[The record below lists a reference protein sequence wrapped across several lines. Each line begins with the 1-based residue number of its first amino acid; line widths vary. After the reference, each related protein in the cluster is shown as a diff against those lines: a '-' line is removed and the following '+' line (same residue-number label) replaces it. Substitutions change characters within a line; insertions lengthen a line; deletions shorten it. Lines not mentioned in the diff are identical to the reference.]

1 MRLPCLTKVLY
12 LSLALSAAPV
22 LGAQQSPRPYLTL
35 SANSARNVRD
45 SEHEKF
51 MAEVVA
57 GLKILPKSTAGLLVA
72 AFAGRTFT
80 PQFGSDLP
88 CPIEP
93 GGGCTPMLEGF
104 SYSGVQF
111 GAQVRRGIFA
121 LELSSGPGAFRV
133 DERRNNSGRTRPAT
147 TVLSI
152 HTRADLTF
160 QFGPRVGMVVS
171 SNWRHLPQYDG
182 APMNVNGFGIGL
194 RLR

>member
-1 MRLPCLTKVLY
+1 MRLPCLTKVLC
-12 LSLALSAAPV
+12 LSLALSAAPS

-35 SANSARNVRD
+35 SVNSARNVRD

-51 MAEVVA
+51 MAELVA
-57 GLKILPKSTAGLLVA
+57 GLKILPQSTAGLLVA
-72 AFAGRTFT
+72 AFGGRTFT

-88 CPIEP
+88 CPIEN
-93 GGGCTPMLEGF
+93 GGCRPMLEGF
-104 SYSGVQF
+104 SYYGVQV
-111 GAQVRRGIFA
+111 GGQVRRGIFA

-171 SNWRHLPQYDG
+171 SNWRHLAQYDG
-182 APMNVNGFGIGL
+182 APMKVNGFGIGL